1 MKIYPFDAYISKD
14 EWSLEEKIYPQVI
27 LVCQIG
33 QQIGIIASTGI
44 EEVKNGR
51 LKKHEN
57 ILTEKAELQAS
68 ITFQRKSAIKPV
80 LVTYPPVEE
89 IENRI
94 NDITKNSLPN
104 FVWDFFPRIQI
115 WAIQEE
121 SFLKIFD
128 EKVNHC
134 YIADGHHRTACIEKL
149 FLEKGKPFDHLM
161 VGFFSTPQIEV
172 HEYNRVLEV
181 KQNIST
187 IELIRFLEEYAKV
200 IALDSPQKS
209 PAKGSIVMGFLNH
222 YYLLEFE
229 QEGLDVTFFQEIIYQ
244 LGLQKGIITS
254 IEYPE
259 GPMNWNL
266 ESNKAGFCLFPMTI
280 EELME
285 TADKGKILPPKSTWI
300 TPRMV
305 NGIIKMKYHA

>member
-1 MKIYPFDAYISKD
+1 MKIHPFDACISKD
-14 EWSLEEKIYPQVI
+14 EFSLDEKIYPQVLLI
-27 LVCQIG
+27 CQIG
-33 QQIGIIASTGI
+33 HQIGIIASTGI

-68 ITFQRKSAIKPV
+68 LTFQRKSAIKPV
-80 LVTYPPVEE
+80 LVTYPVVDE

-94 NDITKNSLPN
+94 IEITKNYPPD
-104 FVWDFFPRIQI
+104 FVWDFYPRIQI

-121 SFLKIFD
+121 AFLKIFED
-128 EKVNHC
+128 KVNHC

-172 HEYNRVLEV
+172 HEYNRVLELNT
-181 KQNIST
+181 NIST
-187 IELIRFLEEYAKV
+187 IELIRFLEEHTEV
-200 IALDSPQKS
+200 SALDSPQKS

-229 QEGLDVTFFQEIIYQ
+229 QDGLDVSFFQEKIYQ
-244 LGLQKGIITS
+244 NGFQKGIFTA

-259 GPMNWNL
+259 GPMNWSL
-266 ESNKAGFCLFPMTI
+266 ENNKAGFCLFPMTS
-280 EELME
+280 EELMA

>member
-14 EWSLEEKIYPQVI
+14 ELSLEEKIYPQVI
-27 LVCQIG
+27 LICQIG
-33 QQIGIIASTGI
+33 HQIGIIASTGI

-68 ITFQRKSAIKPV
+68 LTFQRKSAIKPV
-80 LVTYPPVEE
+80 LVSYPAVEE
-89 IENRI
+89 IETRI
-94 NDITKNSLPN
+94 IDITKNSLPD
-104 FVWDFFPRIQI
+104 FVWDFFPRIKI

-149 FLEKGKPFDHLM
+149 FLEKGKPFDRLM
-161 VGFFSTPQIEV
+161 VGFFSTPHIEV
-172 HEYNRVLEV
+172 HEYNRILEV
-181 KQNIST
+181 NRNIST
-187 IELIRFLEEYAKV
+187 TELIRFLEEHTNV
-200 IALDSPQKS
+200 TALELPQKS
-209 PAKGSIVMGFLNH
+209 PTKGSLIMGFLNH

-229 QEGLDVTFFQEIIYQ
+229 QEGLDVSFFQDKIYQ
-244 LGLQKGIITS
+244 IGLQKGIFTA

-259 GPMNWNL
+259 GPMDWSL
-266 ESNKAGFCLFPMTI
+266 ENNKAGFCLFPMTA
-280 EELME
+280 EELMA
-285 TADKGKILPPKSTWI
+285 TADKGMILPPKSTWI
-300 TPRMV
+300 TPRMI